1 MAARL
6 SMMLAALVVAALAQ
20 CAGAV
25 GVVTMNQPW
34 VKPVA
39 AKGSTRAFVVLGSSN
54 DTALVAVR
62 SPMAEVVMMRGRTRV
77 AAIEVPAARTVEM
90 SERGPHLALHGV
102 VRGLRLGERV
112 PLTLTLRD
120 PDGRTQDIEVTAEVR
135 NRSPVDDER
144 AGHAH
149 RH

>member
-1 MAARL
+1 
-6 SMMLAALVVAALAQ
+6 MLAALTLAALAQ
-20 CAGAV
+20 CAGAI

-39 AKGSTRAFVVLGSSN
+39 AKGSTRAFIVLGSSS

-62 SPMAEVVMMRGRTRV
+62 SPMADVVLMRGASRVDAIDV
-77 AAIEVPAARTVEM
+77 AAGRTVAM
-90 SERGPHLALHGV
+90 SERGPHLALHRV
-102 VRGLRLGERV
+102 ARRLELGDRV

-120 PDGRTQDIEVTAEVR
+120 PDGRTQNIEVSAEVR

-144 AGHAH
+144 AGHGHH

>member
-6 SMMLAALVVAALAQ
+6 PMMLAAITLATLAQ
-20 CAGAV
+20 CAGAI

-34 VKPVA
+34 VRPAA
-39 AKGSTRAFVVLGSSN
+39 AKGSTRAFIVLGSSS

-62 SPMAEVVMMRGRTRV
+62 SPMADVVMMRGGSR
-77 AAIEVPAARTVEM
+77 AEAIDVPAGRIVVM
-90 SERGPHLALHGV
+90 SERGPHLALHRV
-102 VRGLRLGERV
+102 ARRLKLGDRV

-120 PDGRTQDIEVTAEVR
+120 PDGRTQDIEVSAEVR

-144 AGHAH
+144 AGHGH
-149 RH
+149 KH